1 MSLVASQFELTSNVR
16 FEGLDHFLF
25 CPLFLQWLIFRS
37 CVFQVSNRCG
47 GMSFVHKGK
56 ACKLK
61 YDGRRVKYWRCFKGA
76 ISNNL
81 DVTSVL
87 KQRPHMKTC
96 QTDQKRDVRT
106 HGRRLDHNQRAKR
119 FPRLTRNRQNLQI
132 PNEFER
138 TRNHK
143 IGNEDGIP
151 SLTPEANGLLCDR
164 LTDQVPIVEN
174 IES

>member
-1 MSLVASQFELTSNVR
+1 MSLVASQFELTSNVC
-16 FEGLDHFLF
+16 FEGVDHFLF

-61 YDGRRVKYWRCFKGA
+61 YDVSLFWCMTSKGA

-87 KQRPHMKTC
+87 KQRPHMETC
-96 QTDQKRDVRT
+96 QTGQKRDVRT
-106 HGRRLDHNQRAKR
+106 HGRRPDHNQQAKR
-119 FPRLTRNRQNLQI
+119 FPRLTRNRQNLRT
-132 PNEFER
+132 NEFER
-138 TRNHK
+138 TGNHK